1 MNQETRTTYRA
12 KISKDLY
19 LEAVLDHLIEKT
31 VASGATLKEVELYVP
46 SEWFQTLLRITTDGT
61 SASGRV
67 FLCQSILGE
76 EWSVWASWAK
86 VHNSQSQRA
95 FSQDERGRMI
105 EHVWMAAADDTA
117 AWDGFSGPDFSTT
130 VRLYNTYKKDGLS
143 EQELLMLC
151 QALVRP

>member
-1 MNQETRTTYRA
+1 MKHEPRTGYRA
-12 KISKDLY
+12 KIAKDLY
-19 LEAVLDHLIEKT
+19 LEAVLDHLVEKT
-31 VASGATLKEVELYVP
+31 VASGITLEEVELYVP
-46 SEWFQTLLRITTDGT
+46 SDWFQTLLRITTDDT

-67 FLCQSILGE
+67 FLCQSIIGE
-76 EWSVWASWAK
+76 QWPVWASWAK
-86 VHNSQSQRA
+86 VQKSQSRRA

-105 EHVWMAAADDTA
+105 EHVWMAAVDDVP